1 MYYNNNMSA
10 YTDTTLLNC
19 NRSASVEALSLP
31 TNNTNP
37 ALFSNTLRQTVDLDV
52 GDKISIERAFI
63 SEVGAGNSSTIEFK
77 GSVRGTNK
85 VPTYTKTVNGHKNF
99 EMKTTYDPNYRLGN
113 YLSMTSSEVTDD
125 EVELRD
131 NLAPLIFGYY
141 ITSNEYPNYT
151 QQPRRFI
158 QRMDE
163 RDIIPWK
170 TTRATDNFISYDSI
184 TMGQSYFTINSLCV
198 LEADWDLRQ
207 AAPTGT
213 STFYKQKCDN
223 TRYTLF
229 VKDFVAYSY
238 GLTSD
243 PIKANLQF
251 PDRFQNGII
260 SEANYLRVR
269 EKLEVQVNKGFN
281 TPTAVA
287 SQITSQLT
295 ETQNEDVFNIL
306 DGKGFSRQIT
316 KTTENTTY
324 KPMNCQNVWNSALAT
339 YNAFNTYNPEG
350 RRADPPVLPSQLAV
364 DYIATFGYIAVKR
377 PEIFETGRTMM
388 NTIVPFTA
396 ELKEVSGGG
405 VVTTRIPVLTRNT
418 LPDGKDPPTLIPNG
432 FLGFQHIGNQTY
444 FDPSGGSNQ
453 NDLKDI
459 ITNIP
464 YTRQNLKIIRDFLDT
479 QALYPEIWTTLVNSE
494 IYRPS
499 NIFGAKTLTSEKSRF
514 FHMNLHTSD
523 TTVNI
528 HQQMLGQDG
537 YHLRAAPNNINL
549 ASLPIFMAWDESQR
563 DVYLEPESYAGYR
576 TATGAKIDG
585 LMYGFAVPHKEQ
597 SFEGGGVVRD
607 RWVIKIITGDEANGA
622 GGIPKAFFT
631 ETGETIKD
639 GRRLGF
645 DFNSN
650 AYSTAII
657 TPFSGYSNAAISTRV
672 QFDYESANPTQ
683 SGYWSDTSNIMP
695 NITETTKG
703 TDIGAYMTQTY
714 IGANNPAI
722 QYNTVS
728 NRFEFTRLHTA
739 NNVGNKFMAGCQ
751 FDNINNETI
760 TPEISG
766 QARDLKPPSVNPDAA
781 DTVYKIGPR
790 PPQFGFSPTFKP
802 YNTHN
807 QAYRTGVYPS
817 TPKDQATIALAGT
830 KNTNLIEA
838 QNPNI
843 EPFSIFDS
851 HGGIY
856 IDNFGISEDD
866 WEDNIWDIL
875 GFDYN
880 AVASKPTKDNVLTRR
895 VTNNNNISLYRPT
908 TNAETVATDAKAYVA
923 NRFGVNMYYT
933 SLAYPMNIMTYL
945 TGLTASGSPNYN
957 FVLKDPDGTGEA
969 LTYIPEIVVK
979 TQSTTITATDL
990 QKSILKPYYTIR
1002 SSLLEGSTAIGGN
1015 PTGAALP
1022 IIGIVDKYSAY
1033 GDYFTGQS
1041 DIQFTV
1047 TKKGQISDI
1056 ITSIHDPDGEYANV
1070 DKTSAVIYKIE
1081 KLKPPPV
1088 NIFAELLKESE
1099 ESQKKKKK

>member
-1 MYYNNNMSA
+1 MS

-19 NRSASVEALSLP
+19 NRSASVQAKSIP
-31 TNNTNP
+31 INNTNP
-37 ALFSNTLRQTVDLDV
+37 ALFTNTLQQTVDLDV

-85 VPTYTKTVNGHKNF
+85 VSTYTKTINGNKNF
-99 EMKTTYDPNYRLGN
+99 EMKTTYDENYRLGN
-113 YLSMTSSEVTDD
+113 FLSMTTTEVTDD

-163 RDIIPWK
+163 RNIIPFK
-170 TTRATDNFISYDSI
+170 NSRGSDNFITYDAISQ
-184 TMGQSYFTINSLCV
+184 GSPYFTINALCV

-238 GLTSD
+238 GLTRD

-260 SEANYLRVR
+260 SEATYLRVR
-269 EKLEVQVNKGFN
+269 EKLEVSVKKGFN

-324 KPMNCQNVWNSALAT
+324 KPMNCQNVWNTALAT
-339 YNAFNTYNPEG
+339 YNAFNTYDPEK
-350 RRADPPVLPSQLAV
+350 RRATPPVLPSQSAV
-364 DYIATFGYIAVKR
+364 DYIATFAYIAVKR
-377 PEIFETGRTMM
+377 PEIFETGRAMM
-388 NTIVPFTA
+388 NAIVPFTA

-418 LPDGKDPPTLIPNG
+418 LPDGLDPPTLIPNG
-432 FLGFQHIGNQTY
+432 FLGFQTIGNQTY
-444 FDPSGGSNQ
+444 FDPSGGAGLNL

-459 ITNIP
+459 TTNIP
-464 YTRQNLKIIRDFLDT
+464 YTRENLEIIRDFLDA
-479 QALYPEIWTTLVNSE
+479 QVLYPEIWTSLANSV

-499 NIFGAKTLTSEKSRF
+499 NIFGAHTLTSEKSRF

-523 TTVNI
+523 TSVNI

-563 DVYLEPESYAGYR
+563 DVYIEPEAYAGYR
-576 TATGAKIDG
+576 TNLGAKIDG
-585 LMYGFAVPHKEQ
+585 LMYGFAIPHLEQ

-607 RWVIKIITGDEANGA
+607 RWVIKIATGDTPNGA

-631 ETGETIKD
+631 EAGTTIKD
-639 GRRLGF
+639 GRRIGY

-672 QFDYESANPTQ
+672 QFDYASVNDTQ
-683 SGYWSDTSNIMP
+683 SGYWSDTSNIIP
-695 NITETTKG
+695 DITDTTKG

-739 NNVGNKFMAGCQ
+739 NNVGNKLMAGCQ
-751 FDNINNETI
+751 LDNINNETV

-766 QARDLKPPSVNPDAA
+766 QLRDLKPPSANPDAA

-802 YNTHN
+802 YNTHD
-807 QAYRTGVYPS
+807 QAYRTGVYPA
-817 TPKDQATIALAGT
+817 TPKDQATGGGAGGVALAGT
-830 KNTNLIEA
+830 GNSSLIDV
-838 QNPNI
+838 QNINI

-856 IDNFGISEDD
+856 IDDFGISEDD
-866 WEDNIWDIL
+866 WEDNLWDIL
-875 GFDYN
+875 GFDYSS
-880 AVASKPTKDNVLTRR
+880 VAAKPNKENVLTRR
-895 VTNNNNISLYRPT
+895 VTNNNDIPLYRPT

-945 TGLTASGSPNYN
+945 TGLTASGAGNYN
-957 FVLKDPDGTGEA
+957 FVLKDPNGTGEA
-969 LTYIPEIVVK
+969 LMYIPEIVVK

-1002 SSLLEGSTAIGGN
+1002 SSLLEGATAIGGN

-1041 DIQFTV
+1041 DLQFTV
-1047 TKKGQISDI
+1047 TKKGQIADI

-1070 DKTSAVIYKIE
+1070 DNTSAVIYKVE
-1081 KLKPPPV
+1081 KLKAPPI
-1088 NIFAELLKESE
+1088 NIIAELLKET
-1099 ESQKKKKK
+1099 QKDKKKK

>member
-1 MYYNNNMSA
+1 MSA

-19 NRSASVEALSLP
+19 NRSASVQAKSLP
-31 TNNTNP
+31 VNNTNP
-37 ALFSNTLRQTVDLDV
+37 ALFTNTLQQTVDLDV

-85 VPTYTKTVNGHKNF
+85 VPTYTNTINGNKNF
-99 EMKTTYDPNYRLGN
+99 EMKTTYDENYRLGN
-113 YLSMTSSEVTDD
+113 YLSMTTTEVTDD

-131 NLAPLIFGYY
+131 NLAPLTFGYY

-163 RDIIPWK
+163 RDIIPFK
-170 TTRATDNFISYDSI
+170 NSRGEDNFITYDAI
-184 TMGQSYFTINSLCV
+184 NFGQAYFTINALCV

-207 AAPTGT
+207 AAASGS

-238 GLTSD
+238 GLTRD

-269 EKLEVQVNKGFN
+269 EKLEVEVNKGFN
-281 TPTAVA
+281 TPSAVA
-287 SQITSQLT
+287 SQITTQLT
-295 ETQNEDVFNIL
+295 ETQDETVFNIL

-324 KPMNCQNVWNSALAT
+324 KPMNCMNVWNSALAT
-339 YNAFNTYNPEG
+339 YNAFNTYDPEG
-350 RRADPPVLPSQLAV
+350 RRADPPVLPNQLAV

-388 NTIVPFTA
+388 NSIVPFTA

-405 VVTTRIPVLTRNT
+405 VVSTRIPVLTRNT
-418 LPDGKDPPTLIPNG
+418 LPDGLDPPTLIPNG
-432 FLGFQHIGNQTY
+432 FLGFQHIGTTTY
-444 FDPSGGSNQ
+444 SDPSGGSGQ
-453 NDLKDI
+453 NDLKDL

-464 YTRQNLKIIRDFLDT
+464 YTRQNLRIIRDFLDA
-479 QALYPEIWTTLVNSE
+479 QPLYPEIWTSLANSV

-499 NIFGAKTLTSEKSRF
+499 NIFGEHTLTSDTSRF

-523 TTVNI
+523 PTVGI

-563 DVYLEPESYAGYR
+563 DTYIEPEAYAGYR
-576 TATGAKIDG
+576 TAAGAKIDG
-585 LMYGFAVPHKEQ
+585 LMYGFAIPHLEQ
-597 SFEGGGVVRD
+597 SFEGEGVVVE
-607 RWVIKIITGDEANGA
+607 RWVIKIATGDTINGA
-622 GGIPKAFFT
+622 GGLPKEFFT
-631 ETGETIKD
+631 EAGTTIKD

-672 QFDYESANPTQ
+672 QFDYASANPTQ
-683 SGYWSDTSNIMP
+683 SGYWSDTSNIIP

-714 IGANNPAI
+714 VGANNPAV

-739 NNVGNKFMAGCQ
+739 NNVGNKLMAGCQ
-751 FDNINNETI
+751 LSNINNETI
-760 TPEISG
+760 TPALSG
-766 QARDLKPPSVNPDAA
+766 QSRDLAPPAPNPDAA

-817 TPKDQATIALAGT
+817 TPLDQATGAGDVALAGT
-830 KNTNLIEA
+830 GNSSLIDA
-838 QNPNI
+838 QNINI

-866 WEDNIWDIL
+866 WEDNLWDIL
-875 GFDYN
+875 GFDYS
-880 AVASKPTKDNVLTRR
+880 AVAAKPTKDNVLTRR
-895 VTNNNNISLYRPT
+895 VTNDNNISLYRPT

-933 SLAYPMNIMTYL
+933 SLSYPINILTYL
-945 TGLTASGSPNYN
+945 TAETASLAPNYN
-957 FVLKDPDGTGEA
+957 FALKDPDGTGEA
-969 LTYIPEIVVK
+969 LMYVPEIVVK

-1002 SSLLEGSTAIGGN
+1002 SSLLEGATAIGGN

-1041 DIQFTV
+1041 DLQFTI
-1047 TKKGQISDI
+1047 TKQSQISDI
-1056 ITSIHDPDGEYANV
+1056 VTSIHDPDGEYANV
-1070 DKTSAVIYKIE
+1070 DNTSAVIYKLE
-1081 KLKPPPV
+1081 KLKAPPI
-1088 NIFAELLKESE
+1088 NIIAELLKESE
-1099 ESQKKKKK
+1099 KKKK

>member
-1 MYYNNNMSA
+1 MSA

-19 NRSASVEALSLP
+19 NRSASVQAKSLP
-31 TNNTNP
+31 VNNTNP
-37 ALFSNTLRQTVDLDV
+37 ALFTNTLQQTVNLDV

-85 VPTYTKTVNGHKNF
+85 VGTYTNTIKGHKNF
-99 EMKTTYDPNYRLGN
+99 EMKTTYDENYRLGK
-113 YLSMTSSEVTDD
+113 YLSMTTTEVTDD

-131 NLAPLIFGYY
+131 NLAPLTFGYY

-163 RDIIPWK
+163 RDIIPFK
-170 TTRATDNFISYDSI
+170 NSRGEDNFITYDSI
-184 TMGQSYFTINSLCV
+184 SRGQSYFTINALCV

-207 AAPTGT
+207 AAASGT

-229 VKDFVAYSY
+229 IKDFVAYSY
-238 GLTSD
+238 GLTRD

-260 SEANYLRVR
+260 SEATYLRVR
-269 EKLEVQVNKGFN
+269 EKLEVSVNKGFN
-281 TPTAVA
+281 TPSAVA
-287 SQITSQLT
+287 AQITTQLT

-324 KPMNCQNVWNSALAT
+324 KPMNCMNVWNSALAT

-350 RRADPPVLPSQLAV
+350 RRADPPVLPNQLAV

-388 NTIVPFTA
+388 NAIVPFTA

-418 LPDGKDPPTLIPNG
+418 LPDGLDPPTLIPNG
-432 FLGFQHIGNQTY
+432 FLGFQHIGTTTY
-444 FDPSGGSNQ
+444 SDPSGGDNQ
-453 NDLKDI
+453 NVLKDL

-464 YTRQNLKIIRDFLDT
+464 YTRENLELIRDFLDA
-479 QALYPEIWTTLVNSE
+479 QALYPEIWTSLANSVV
-494 IYRPS
+494 YRPS
-499 NIFGAKTLTSEKSRF
+499 NIFGDHTLTSDTSRF

-523 TTVNI
+523 TTVGI

-563 DVYLEPESYAGYR
+563 DKYIEPEAYAGYR
-576 TATGAKIDG
+576 TALGAKIDG
-585 LMYGFAVPHKEQ
+585 LMYGFAVPHLEK
-597 SFEGGGVVRD
+597 SFEGGGVVKD
-607 RWVIKIITGDEANGA
+607 RWVIEIITGDTPNGA
-622 GGIPKAFFT
+622 GGLPKDFFT
-631 ETGETIKD
+631 EAGGTIKD

-672 QFDYESANPTQ
+672 QFDYDSANPTQ

-703 TDIGAYMTQTY
+703 VDIGAYMTQTY

-739 NNVGNKFMAGCQ
+739 NNVGNKLMAGCQ
-751 FDNINNETI
+751 FANINNETI
-760 TPEISG
+760 TPAISG
-766 QARDLKPPSVNPDAA
+766 QARDLKPPAPNPDAA

-802 YNTHN
+802 YETHN

-817 TPKDQATIALAGT
+817 TPLDQATGVGDVALAETG
-830 KNTNLIEA
+830 NSNLIDV
-838 QNPNI
+838 QNINI

-866 WEDNIWDIL
+866 WEDNLWDIL
-875 GFDYN
+875 GFDYSS
-880 AVASKPTKDNVLTRR
+880 VAAKPTKDNVLTKR
-895 VTNNNNISLYRPT
+895 VTNDNNIQLYRPT

-933 SLAYPMNIMTYL
+933 SLAYPMNILTYF
-945 TGLTASGSPNYN
+945 TAATASGAPNYN
-957 FVLKDPDGTGEA
+957 FLLHDPNGTGQA
-969 LTYIPEIVVK
+969 LMYIPEIVVK

-1002 SSLLEGSTAIGGN
+1002 SSLLEGATSIGGN

-1047 TKKGQISDI
+1047 TRKGQISDI
-1056 ITSIHDPDGEYANV
+1056 VTSIHDPDGEFANV
-1070 DKTSAVIYKIE
+1070 DNTSAVIYKLE
-1081 KLKPPPV
+1081 KLKAPP
-1088 NIFAELLKESE
+1088 IDIIAELLKESE
-1099 ESQKKKKK
+1099 KVKKKK

>member
-1 MYYNNNMSA
+1 MS

-19 NRSASVEALSLP
+19 NRSASVQAKSLP
-31 TNNTNP
+31 INNTNP
-37 ALFSNTLRQTVDLDV
+37 ALFTNTLQQTVDLDV

-77 GSVRGTNK
+77 GSVRGSNK
-85 VPTYTKTVNGHKNF
+85 IPTYTNTIYGNKNF
-99 EMKTTYDPNYRLGN
+99 TMKTTHDPNYRLGN
-113 YLSMTSSEVTDD
+113 YLSMTTTEVTSD

-131 NLAPLIFGYY
+131 NLAPLTFGYY

-151 QQPRRFI
+151 QQPRRYI

-163 RDIIPWK
+163 RDIIPFK
-170 TTRATDNFISYDSI
+170 NSRGEDNFITYDAIS
-184 TMGQSYFTINSLCV
+184 TGLPYFTINENCILD
-198 LEADWDLRQ
+198 ADWDLRQ
-207 AAPTGT
+207 AAPAPST
-213 STFYKQKCDN
+213 STFHKQKCDN

-229 VKDFVAYSY
+229 VKDFIAYSY
-238 GLTSD
+238 GLSTD

-251 PDRFQNGII
+251 PDRFRNGII

-269 EKLEVQVNKGFN
+269 EKLEVEVKKGFN

-295 ETQNEDVFNIL
+295 KTQNESVFNIL

-324 KPMNCQNVWNSALAT
+324 KPMNCQNVWNMSLAT
-339 YNAFNTYNPEG
+339 FNAFNAYDPEK
-350 RRADPPVLPSQLAV
+350 RRADPPVLPNQSAV
-364 DYIATFGYIAVKR
+364 DYIANFGYIAVKR
-377 PEIFETGRTMM
+377 PELFETGRTMM
-388 NTIVPFTA
+388 NAIVPFTA

-405 VVTTRIPVLTRNT
+405 VVSTRIPVLTRNT
-418 LPDGKDPPTLIPNG
+418 LPDGLTPATLIPNG
-432 FLGFQHIGNQTY
+432 FLGFQHIGTTTY
-444 FDPSGGSNQ
+444 SDPSGGENQ
-453 NDLKDI
+453 NDLKDL

-464 YTRQNLKIIRDFLDT
+464 YTQENLGIIRDFLDT
-479 QALYPEIWTTLVNSE
+479 QALYPEIWTSLVNS
-494 IYRPS
+494 IVYRPS
-499 NIFGAKTLTSEKSRF
+499 NIFGAHTLTSETSRF
-514 FHMNLHTSD
+514 FHMNTRTSD
-523 TTVNI
+523 TTVGV

-563 DVYLEPESYAGYR
+563 DLYIEPEAYAGYR
-576 TATGAKIDG
+576 TNLGVKIDG
-585 LMYGFAVPHKEQ
+585 LMYGFAIPHLEQ
-597 SFEGGGVVRD
+597 SFEGGGVVVD
-607 RWVIKIITGDEANGA
+607 RWVIKIATGDTPNGA
-622 GGIPKAFFT
+622 GGLPKSFFT
-631 ETGETIKD
+631 EAGKITD

-672 QFDYESANPTQ
+672 QFDYDSANPTQ

-722 QYNTVS
+722 EYNTVS
-728 NRFEFTRLHTA
+728 NRFEFSRLHTA
-739 NNVGNKFMAGCQ
+739 NNVGNKLMAGCQ

-760 TPEISG
+760 TPDLSS
-766 QARDLKPPSVNPDAA
+766 QARDLAPPSVNPDAA

-802 YNTHN
+802 YATHN

-830 KNTNLIEA
+830 KNTNLIDV

-856 IDNFGISEDD
+856 IDDFGISEDD
-866 WEDNIWDIL
+866 WEDNLWDIL
-875 GFDYN
+875 GFDYS
-880 AVASKPTKDNVLTRR
+880 AVAAKPSKDNVLTKR
-895 VTNNNNISLYRPT
+895 VSNDNNIPLYRPT

-933 SLAYPMNIMTYL
+933 SLAYPMNILTYL

-957 FVLKDPDGTGEA
+957 FVLKDPNGTGEA

-1002 SSLLEGSTAIGGN
+1002 SSLLEGATAIGGN
-1015 PTGAALP
+1015 PSGASLP

-1047 TKKGQISDI
+1047 TKKAQIADI

-1070 DKTSAVIYKIE
+1070 DNTSAVIYKLE
-1081 KLKPPPV
+1081 KLKSPPI
-1088 NIFAELLKESE
+1088 NIIAELLKESE
-1099 ESQKKKKK
+1099 KDKKKK

>member
-1 MYYNNNMSA
+1 MSA

-19 NRSASVEALSLP
+19 NRSASVQAKSVP
-31 TNNTNP
+31 INNTNP
-37 ALFSNTLRQTVDLDV
+37 ALFTNTLQQSVDLDV

-85 VPTYTKTVNGHKNF
+85 VPTYTNTIYGNKNF
-99 EMKTTYDPNYRLGN
+99 EMKTTYDANYRLGN
-113 YLSMTSSEVTDD
+113 YLSMTTSEVTDD

-131 NLAPLIFGYY
+131 NLAPLTFGYY

-158 QRMDE
+158 QRMDD
-163 RDIIPWK
+163 RDIIPFK
-170 TTRATDNFISYDSI
+170 NSRGTDNFISFDSLDQ
-184 TMGQSYFTINSLCV
+184 GSSHFTINPLCV

-207 AAPTGT
+207 AAATGT

-229 VKDFVAYSY
+229 VKDFIAYSY
-238 GLTSD
+238 GLTLD

-269 EKLEVQVNKGFN
+269 EKLEIQVNKGFN
-281 TPTAVA
+281 TPSAVA
-287 SQITSQLT
+287 SQITTQLT
-295 ETQNEDVFNIL
+295 ETQNEEVFNVL

-324 KPMNCQNVWNSALAT
+324 KPMNCQNVWNTSTAT
-339 YNAFNTYNPEG
+339 FGAFDAYDPEK
-350 RRADPPVLPSQLAV
+350 RRATPPVLPNQLAV

-388 NTIVPFTA
+388 NAIVPFTA

-405 VVTTRIPVLTRNT
+405 VVSTRIPVLTRNT
-418 LPDGKDPPTLIPNG
+418 LPDGLDPPTLIDNG
-432 FLGFQHIGNQTY
+432 FLGFQHIGTLTY
-444 FDPSGGSNQ
+444 SDPSGGAGLNQ

-464 YTRQNLKIIRDFLDT
+464 YTRENLEIIRDFLDT
-479 QALYPEIWTTLVNSE
+479 QALYPEIWASLVNSVS
-494 IYRPS
+494 YRPS
-499 NIFGAKTLTSEKSRF
+499 NIFGNHTLTSEKSRF

-523 TTVNI
+523 TSVAV

-537 YHLRAAPNNINL
+537 YHLRSAPNNINL
-549 ASLPIFMAWDESQR
+549 ASLPIFMAWDETQR
-563 DVYLEPESYAGYR
+563 DVYIEPEAYTTNRGAGGVK
-576 TATGAKIDG
+576 ADG
-585 LMYGFAVPHKEQ
+585 LMYGFAIPHLEQ
-597 SFEGGGVVRD
+597 SFEGGGVVKD
-607 RWVIKIITGDEANGA
+607 RYVIKIATGDGFHGA
-622 GGIPKAFFT
+622 GGLPKAFFT
-631 ETGETIKD
+631 EAGGTIKD

-657 TPFSGYSNAAISTRV
+657 TPFSGYSNAEISTRV
-672 QFDYESANPTQ
+672 QFDYASNNATQ

-703 TDIGAYMTQTY
+703 IDIGAYMTQTY
-714 IGANNPAI
+714 IGANNPSI

-728 NRFEFTRLHTA
+728 NRFEFNRLHTA
-739 NNVGNKFMAGCQ
+739 NNVGNKLMAGCQ
-751 FDNINNETI
+751 FSNINNETI
-760 TPEISG
+760 TPAISG
-766 QARDLKPPSVNPDAA
+766 QARDLAPPAANPDAA

-802 YNTHN
+802 YETHN

-817 TPKDQATIALAGT
+817 APIDQATAAGGVALADTG
-830 KNTNLIEA
+830 NTNLIDI

-866 WEDNIWDIL
+866 WEDNLWDIL
-875 GFDYN
+875 GFDYF
-880 AVASKPTKDNVLTRR
+880 AVAAKPTKDNVLTQRI
-895 VTNNNNISLYRPT
+895 TNDNNVSLYRAT

-933 SLAYPMNIMTYL
+933 SLAYPMNILTYR
-945 TGLTASGSPNYN
+945 TAVTASGGDNYN
-957 FVLKDPDGTGEA
+957 FLLIDPNGTGEA

-1002 SSLLEGSTAIGGN
+1002 SSLLEGATAIGGN

-1041 DIQFTV
+1041 DLQFTV

-1056 ITSIHDPDGEYANV
+1056 VTSIHDPDGEFANV
-1070 DKTSAVIYKIE
+1070 DNTSAVIYKLE
-1081 KLKPPPV
+1081 KLKAPPI
-1088 NIFAELLKESE
+1088 NIIAELLKES
-1099 ESQKKKKK
+1099 QKKK